1 MLKKTAMMKVSFSLF
16 ILLCSTLTWANPKIT
31 LEACYQ
37 SALNYHETLPI
48 AEADIRQVAARY
60 QQIIGAVT
68 PKVSFFVNETLQDS
82 TGDSSSL
89 SSFTKQSRPDVHFG
103 LTQPVFHGLI
113 EFYGVKKN
121 KLEQQQKSFLYDQAK
136 WQLYKNVAEAFYQIA
151 ALEEALASNRNIL
164 SSMRSQ
170 LTELANRFSLGK
182 VREAELAR
190 EKSSI
195 AILEA
200 ENEKLKG
207 DIQVAYEILSFLT
220 GLKPQ
225 PPIAYSKLN
234 AFKLASLQ
242 FYLDKTILRPDIMA
256 AQKQIEMSIQAIK
269 MAKGEFW
276 PKVDL
281 EANYYLYR
289 TGFQN
294 EIDWDALIKT
304 EVPLFNF
311 GTFGKVKEAK
321 SKKIQDELRYQLQ
334 IRKTL
339 SEVKQAYTAL
349 QSQLKEYQKFSYA
362 AGLAYKAYQLLL
374 ADYRLGLAT
383 QLDVLQSEESYRN
396 TLKQKNNALIQSWL
410 GLEQLKI
417 NAGIIP

>member
-1 MLKKTAMMKVSFSLF
+1 MMRISFLLISMLL
-16 ILLCSTLTWANPKIT
+16 STPAWSHPKMT
-31 LEACYQ
+31 LETCYQ

-48 AEADIRQVAARY
+48 AEEDIRQVAARY

-68 PKVSFFVNETLQDS
+68 PKISFFVNESLQDS
-82 TGDSSSL
+82 ASSSSSL
-89 SSFTKQSRPDVHFG
+89 SSFTKQSRPDVHVG
-103 LTQPVFHGLI
+103 LTQPIFHGLI

-121 KLEQQQKSFLYDQAK
+121 KLEQQQKHFLYDQAK

-151 ALEEALASNRNIL
+151 ALEETLASNNNIL

-170 LTELANRFSLGK
+170 LSELQNRFSLGK

-200 ENEKLKG
+200 ENAKIKG
-207 DIQVAYEILSFLT
+207 DILVAYEILSFLT

-225 PPIAYSKLN
+225 PQVIYSKLN

-242 FYLDKTILRPDIMA
+242 FYFDKTMSRPDILA
-256 AQKQIEMSIQAIK
+256 AQKQIEISVQAIK

-321 SKKIQDELRYQLQ
+321 SKKTQDELRYELQ

-339 SEVKQAYTAL
+339 SEVKQAHTAL

-383 QLDVLQSEESYRN
+383 QLDVLQSEESYRS

-410 GLEQLKI
+410 DLEQLKI